1 MKLNIQPDMENHIN
15 NSDRLLAAID
25 LGSNSFHM
33 VISRYQHGELLV
45 QDRQRETV
53 RLASGLDDE
62 NNLNAEVEQR
72 ALACLEKFAQLLR
85 NIDTHNIRAVGTNA
99 LRRMRNSRQFLEKA
113 EKALGH
119 TIEIIAGREEARLI
133 YLGVS
138 KGLEVGTD
146 KRLVVDV
153 GGGSTE
159 VIVGRD
165 EKPSH
170 RESLEVG
177 CVVLSKQY
185 FSDGQLTHTRFA
197 QARLA
202 AELAMQPVADMF
214 KQHGWQKVI
223 GCSGTIKA
231 LSLILTNKG
240 WANNDV
246 TREGLQRL
254 YEHVVSVGDV
264 GQLNLL
270 GLTDDRKP
278 VFAGGLSVLIAL
290 FDLLDIQSMDVS
302 DVALREGVLYD
313 LIGRSGHKD
322 ARDAAIE
329 ALTKRWS
336 VDDEHAKQVKQTAQF
351 IYSQVAAEWDIQ
363 YGLYEKVLGWAAEIH
378 EIGLLIS
385 HDGYNRHGAY
395 VVQHADLAGFA
406 KRDQLLLSALI
417 HGHRRKFPIDVFENL
432 PASLVTP
439 AKRLAVILRL
449 AVLLHRGRSSFLPK
463 QCSAEA
469 NGKTLKLNFQQ
480 EWLSQH
486 PLTQADMQQEKL
498 WLKNIGISLKF
509 K

>member
-1 MKLNIQPDMENHIN
+1 MSIQSDMENQVDSN
-15 NSDRLLAAID
+15 DRVLAAVD

-33 VISRYQHGELLV
+33 VISRYQHGELAV
-45 QDRQRETV
+45 QERQRETV
-53 RLASGLDDE
+53 RLASGLDDDG
-62 NNLNAEVEQR
+62 NLSEEVEQR

-85 NIDTHNIRAVGTNA
+85 NVEKYNVRAVGTNA
-99 LRRMRNSRQFLEKA
+99 LRRMRNSRSFLEKA

-138 KGLEVGTD
+138 KGLEVGAH
-146 KRLVVDV
+146 KRLVVDI

-159 VIVGRD
+159 VIVGSG

-177 CVVLSKQY
+177 CVVISQLY
-185 FSDGQLTHTRFA
+185 FRDGKLTHARFA

-202 AELAMQPVADMF
+202 AELAMQPVVDMF
-214 KQHGWQKVI
+214 KQYGWQNAI

-240 WANNDV
+240 WAKNDV
-246 TREGLQRL
+246 TSDGLQKL
-254 YEHVVSVGDV
+254 YEYVVSVGDIE
-264 GQLNLL
+264 QLNME

-278 VFAGGLSVLIAL
+278 VFAGGLAVLMAL
-290 FDLLDIQSMDVS
+290 FDLFEIHEMDVS
-302 DVALREGVLYD
+302 DIALREGVLYD
-313 LIGRSGHKD
+313 LIGRSVQKD
-322 ARDAAIE
+322 TRDTAIE
-329 ALTKRWS
+329 ALSKRWS
-336 VDDEHAKQVKQTAQF
+336 VDEKHALQVKQTALF
-351 IYSQVAAEWDIQ
+351 LYSQIANEWDIN
-363 YGLYEKVLGWAAEIH
+363 YELYEKVLGWAAEIH

-385 HDGYNRHGAY
+385 HDGYNKHGAY

-406 KRDQLLLSALI
+406 KRDQLLLSVLI
-417 HGHRRKFPIDVFENL
+417 HGHRRKFPIERFESL

-463 QCSAEA
+463 QCTAEA
-469 NGKTLKLNFQQ
+469 NGTVIKLVFQK
-480 EWLSQH
+480 EWLEQH
-486 PLTQADMQQEKL
+486 PLTQADMQQEKQ
-498 WLKNIGISLKF
+498 WLKNIGISLKY